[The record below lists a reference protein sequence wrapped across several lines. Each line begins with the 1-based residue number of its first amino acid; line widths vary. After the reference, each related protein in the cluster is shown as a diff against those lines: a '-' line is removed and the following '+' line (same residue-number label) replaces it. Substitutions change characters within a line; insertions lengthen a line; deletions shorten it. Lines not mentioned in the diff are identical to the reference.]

1 MTSCYVEA
9 RKLNTLGMEVEFALR
24 VRVNGFREAK
34 VSDWSSHA
42 AQRIQQKQQEE
53 QVKNERALQED
64 RLLETNSRRLWD
76 ELRNTLIQMCGEF
89 NAEAGMRDTFT
100 WSREDPLE
108 LRIEDSK
115 QHKNISLAFDS
126 RRHTV
131 STRGASPTKDFFSI
145 SVLKGTREVS
155 FVNVSQSPVAVHE
168 IAQKVLNDLL
178 GI

>member
-1 MTSCYVEA
+1 
-9 RKLNTLGMEVEFALR
+9 MELEFAVR

-34 VSDWSSHA
+34 VSDWSSYA
-42 AQRIQQKQQEE
+42 AGRIQQKKQEE
-53 QVKNERALQED
+53 QIKNERALQED

-89 NAEAGMRDTFT
+89 NAEQGMRDTFT

-108 LRIEDSK
+108 LRIEDSR
-115 QHKNISLAFDS
+115 QHKNISLSFDS
-126 RRHTV
+126 QRHTV
-131 STRGASPTKDFFSI
+131 GTRLGAVKDFYSI
-145 SVLKGTREVS
+145 AVLTGTREVS
-155 FVNVSQSPVAVHE
+155 FVNISQHPVAVHE